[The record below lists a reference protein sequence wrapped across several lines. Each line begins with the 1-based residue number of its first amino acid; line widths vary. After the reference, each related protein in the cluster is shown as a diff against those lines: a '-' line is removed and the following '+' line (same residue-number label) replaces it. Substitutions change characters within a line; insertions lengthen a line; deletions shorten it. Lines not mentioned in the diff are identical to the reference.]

1 MNLDELYTMQ
11 NKIPSVLFILF
22 SSLQLFAQSNDSV
35 IAMANESYSQG
46 NYQEAIGL
54 YEHVLKEDYE
64 APQLYYNL
72 GNSFFKTNNI
82 PAAILNYERAKRLS
96 PNDEDILFNLKL
108 ANLKT
113 VDKTE
118 TIPPLFFKIWWNDL
132 ANMFSGDRWAIY
144 TITSLWLCII
154 LICAFVISKKTAL
167 KKLSFGL
174 SIIFLILTILSFTN
188 AYQRYRNANSQDEAI
203 VFSVSVIVKS
213 SPDENGTDLFL
224 LHEGTKVMIMDEIG
238 EWNKIM
244 LSDGSV
250 GWLRKETVEII

>member
-1 MNLDELYTMQ
+1 MQ
-11 NKIPSVLFILF
+11 RIIPSAFFIF
-22 SSLQLFAQSNDSV
+22 FFSLQLFAQSNDSI
-35 IAMANESYSQG
+35 IAKANKSYSQG
-46 NYQEAIGL
+46 NYQESIEL
-54 YEHVLKEDYE
+54 YEQVLEGDYE

-118 TIPPLFFKIWWNDL
+118 TIPPLFFKSWWNDL

-144 TITSLWLCII
+144 TITSFWICII
-154 LICAFVISKKTAL
+154 LIWAFVISKKTAL
-167 KKLSFGL
+167 RKLSFGL
-174 SIIFLILTILSFTN
+174 SAIFLVLTILSLTF
-188 AYQRYRNANSQDEAI
+188 AYQKYRDVHSQDEAI